1 MRITAHFILINWFMN
16 GIWEVNA
23 AHDFCFYS
31 QLQAFKATDLAFL
44 FIYTY
49 GKTYPGRDS
58 IAWEKILKPRR
69 HKLFSEF
76 KNIILLLSGI
86 TWDRQALQDEIKY
99 GMLTLGLPV
108 IVIYP
113 NIKNESDIARWDSLV
128 LTQHLYGTNYLHSEI
143 I

>member
-1 MRITAHFILINWFMN
+1 MES
-16 GIWEVNA
+16 G
-23 AHDFCFYS
+23 
-31 QLQAFKATDLAFL
+31 
-44 FIYTY
+44 
-49 GKTYPGRDS
+49 GK
-58 IAWEKILKPRR
+58 K
-69 HKLFSEF
+69 
-76 KNIILLLSGI
+76 I

-128 LTQHLYGTNYLHSEI
+128 LIQNLYGTNYLHSEI

>member
-1 MRITAHFILINWFMN
+1 M
-16 GIWEVNA
+16 
-23 AHDFCFYS
+23 
-31 QLQAFKATDLAFL
+31 
-44 FIYTY
+44 
-49 GKTYPGRDS
+49 
-58 IAWEKILKPRR
+58 AWEKILKPRR

-99 GMLTLGLPV
+99 GMLTLGHPV

-113 NIKNESDIARWDSLV
+113 NIKNASDIARWDSLV
-128 LTQHLYGTNYLHSEI
+128 LIQHLYGTNYLHSEI

>member
-1 MRITAHFILINWFMN
+1 MSYNHANY
-16 GIWEVNA
+16 
-23 AHDFCFYS
+23 CSFYIDK
-31 QLQAFKATDLAFL
+31 LVYEWNLG
-44 FIYTY
+44 
-49 GKTYPGRDS
+49 GK
-58 IAWEKILKPRR
+58 K
-69 HKLFSEF
+69 
-76 KNIILLLSGI
+76 I

-128 LTQHLYGTNYLHSEI
+128 LIQNLYGTNYLHSEI